1 MKVLL
6 LEDVKGQSKKGQ
18 IVNVSDGYAR
28 NFLFP
33 KKLATEA
40 SAKIINDIKNQ
51 NDAKEFKRQE
61 EKKAAIATADKLKD
75 VVLVFKTTG
84 GADGKLY
91 GAVTAKD
98 IADKLEEQCG
108 IVVDKRKVVVAE
120 NIKTMGEYTI
130 DVKLFPEVSAKL
142 KVKVES

>member
-6 LEDVKGQSKKGQ
+6 LEDVKGQGKKGQ

-120 NIKTMGEYTI
+120 NIKTVGEYTI

>member
-6 LEDVKGQSKKGQ
+6 LEDVKGQGKKGQ

-61 EKKAAIATADKLKD
+61 EKKAAIDTADKLKD